1 MYAADLT
8 DIYQSPLGKHSDRN
22 LYPNRAEAKLVTK
35 RFVRSVIRVFV
46 VFNVEMSP
54 AQGKKRSL
62 QSATQPL
69 QRCKRVFQ
77 VRIAYTACIFLHNGY
92 SNIA

>member
-1 MYAADLT
+1 MA
-8 DIYQSPLGKHSDRN
+8 
-22 LYPNRAEAKLVTK
+22 K

-54 AQGKKRSL
+54 AQGKKRAL

-69 QRCKRVFQ
+69 QRCKRAFQ
-77 VRIAYTACIFLHNGY
+77 VGLYLIQCGPDIRSAFCPKKIDHI
-92 SNIA
+92 SI

>member
-1 MYAADLT
+1 MLET
-8 DIYQSPLGKHSDRN
+8 LIRHLQSGSPAE
-22 LYPNRAEAKLVTK
+22 RAEARTVTK

-54 AQGKKRSL
+54 AALGNKKRAL

-69 QRCKRVFQ
+69 MRCKRAFQ
-77 VRIAYTACIFLHNGY
+77 VRNANSEQPLKLVT
-92 SNIA
+92 SNEP

>member
-1 MYAADLT
+1 M
-8 DIYQSPLGKHSDRN
+8 
-22 LYPNRAEAKLVTK
+22 TK

-54 AQGKKRSL
+54 AALGNKKRAL

-69 QRCKRVFQ
+69 MRCKRAFQ
-77 VRIAYTACIFLHNGY
+77 ELLLEKADLFYQFRFYDDH
-92 SNIA
+92 

>member
-1 MYAADLT
+1 MLLSRLLET
-8 DIYQSPLGKHSDRN
+8 LIRHLQSGSASE
-22 LYPNRAEAKLVTK
+22 RAEAKCVAK

-69 QRCKRVFQ
+69 QRCKRAFQ
-77 VRIAYTACIFLHNGY
+77 VRTTATIFFPGKAPAWHDA
-92 SNIA
+92 S